1 MTSARLAQVL
11 ATLRMSLK
19 GLADVTG
26 YSYAAARSWIAGGA
40 RPPGPIAAWLE
51 RRAADWRADPPPRK
65 EDGPDRGGRRPTEPP
80 LRPPSPSPRAFGAP
94 SGDIRH

>member
-1 MTSARLAQVL
+1 MTATRLAQLL

-26 YSYAAARSWIAGGA
+26 YSYAAARNWITGDA
-40 RPPGPIAAWLE
+40 RLPSPIAAWLE

-65 EDGPDRGGRRPTEPP
+65 EDLPSRGGRQPKEPA
-80 LRPPSPSPRAFGAP
+80 LSRASLPGTP
-94 SGDIRH
+94 DTSSGLTRH